1 MSTPKK
7 HVLLCMGTRPEV
19 IKMAPVYHALAG
31 STLEPIVLHTGQHT
45 DIAWPV
51 YEFFGMRPAA
61 SLDLPR
67 ERPTLG
73 HLNAQL
79 LERIDRVVSVQDT
92 AAMLVHGDTSS
103 ALAAALAGVFSGRM
117 VGHVEAGL
125 RSYDGL
131 DPFPEELNRVLIA
144 RLARWHFAPTQR
156 AVENLL
162 LESVHPTQVHLV
174 GNTVVDAA
182 QRGLA
187 SLDGLDASGVAALVS
202 DDMAAWGAA
211 GRPVLITAH
220 RRENWGAPIRDVA
233 AAIGA
238 LAARHDDLDV
248 LWPVHP
254 NPTVRADVEAGL
266 AAVAPAVRARIRLV
280 APLDYPQMLW
290 ALRACWL
297 VATDSGGIQEEAA
310 ALDRPVLVL
319 RQRTERPELIE
330 AGGGHLIGAERAGL
344 EAWVDELVDR
354 PEVYDAMRTVKN
366 PYGDGHAGR
375 YIAGV
380 LERELAGDRDG
391 ALPRPAPSATP
402 LPPGHDAPS
411 PVNPTPAGYPNTTPR
426 RRRTDR
432 PLPQVVWG
440 ATSPSA

>member
-1 MSTPKK
+1 MPKK
-7 HVLLCMGTRPEV
+7 HVLLCMGTRPEI
-19 IKMAPVYHALAG
+19 IKMAPVYHALRG
-31 STLEPIVLHTGQHT
+31 STLDPVVLHTGQHT

-51 YEFFGMRPAA
+51 YEFFGMTPATA
-61 SLDLPR
+61 LDLPR

-79 LERIDRVVSVQDT
+79 LDRIDAVVSVQET

-103 ALAAALAGVFSGRM
+103 ALAAALAGVFSGRP

-144 RLARWHFAPTQR
+144 RLARWHFAPTPR
-156 AVENLL
+156 AVDNLL
-162 LESVHPTQVHLV
+162 LEGVHPTQVHMV

-187 SLDGLDASGVAALVS
+187 ALDGADATRLAEIVS
-202 DDMAAWGAA
+202 DDMAAWSHAEQ
-211 GRPVLITAH
+211 PVLVTAH
-220 RRENWGAPIRDVA
+220 RRENWGRPIQEVA
-233 AAIGA
+233 EAVGA
-238 LAARHDDLDV
+238 LAARHAGLDV

-254 NPTVRADVEAGL
+254 NPRVRADVETGL
-266 AAVAPAVRARIRLV
+266 AGIAPEVRARIRLV
-280 APLDYPQMLW
+280 EPMEYPQMLW

-344 EAWVDELVDR
+344 EAWVDELIAAPD
-354 PEVYDAMRTVKN
+354 VYDAMRTVAN
-366 PYGDGHAGR
+366 PYGDGRAAQ
-375 YIAGV
+375 YLSGV

-391 ALPRPAPSATP
+391 SMPRPATRATP
-402 LPPGHDAPS
+402 LPPGHEPT
-411 PVNPTPAGYPNTTPR
+411 NPTPVGYPNRTPR
-426 RRRTDR
+426 RRRTDQ
-432 PLPQVVWG
+432 PIPQVIWG
-440 ATSPSA
+440 TSSPNA